1 MIYLMLNT
9 SLTIV
14 PWLSDEV
21 GGDGGGG
28 GNIGEKVSMMI
39 MYYFSSRFQGS

>member
-14 PWLSDEV
+14 PWLSDKV
-21 GGDGGGG
+21 GGDGGWEGV
-28 GNIGEKVSMMI
+28 I
-39 MYYFSSRFQGS
+39 